1 MAAARLLFVLGSR
14 SGHSVAL
21 GLACP
26 ATVLSSLRIRRLEV
40 RAQQQRVRDRF
51 PGTPPGELKLLPTGW
66 ANRDG
71 RRPLTVSALSAAHR
85 DWITSLPP
93 LLLADG
99 TEYDK
104 DRIIPY
110 AYRHTY
116 AQRHAD
122 AGVPIDVLAE
132 LLDHR
137 SLNVT
142 RGYYRVGED
151 RRRAAIDKVTAM
163 QFDRH
168 GNRIWRQARAL
179 LDDEHARYAVGSV
192 AVPYGTCTE
201 PSNVAA
207 GGTDCPLRF
216 RCAGCGH
223 FRVRFPCCSR
233 SCCDQRERMWWMSGS
248 CFGSAARL
256 RPPRPGTSRGPILPS
271 VSANWGSGSGSRSSS
286 RRPGGWMRG

>member
-1 MAAARLLFVLGSR
+1 VLIYDNLKANRLG
-14 SGHSVAL
+14 
-21 GLACP
+21 
-26 ATVLSSLRIRRLEV
+26 RRLPIPASTAQAI

-93 LLLADG
+93 VLLADG

-116 AQRHAD
+116 VICTAWRHEGRPNPGSARSCLTRIMYSVRHVQKTRPGIASSLPCFSLTCLTSLTCKDRPLPGTLRNLVQITYAQRHAD

-132 LLDHR
+132 LQDHR

-151 RRRAAIDKVTAM
+151 RRRAAVD
-163 QFDRH
+163 
-168 GNRIWRQARAL
+168 
-179 LDDEHARYAVGSV
+179 
-192 AVPYGTCTE
+192 
-201 PSNVAA
+201 
-207 GGTDCPLRF
+207 
-216 RCAGCGH
+216 
-223 FRVRFPCCSR
+223 
-233 SCCDQRERMWWMSGS
+233 
-248 CFGSAARL
+248 
-256 RPPRPGTSRGPILPS
+256 
-271 VSANWGSGSGSRSSS
+271 
-286 RRPGGWMRG
+286 